1 MPEGEKSAR
10 NQQRDKKS
18 PQSNKWEWICQIM
31 QVQKRVS
38 YGCKG
43 DCSVGCALAS
53 PALCWKLPLNQ
64 STQNVTELRPAVVS
78 RVTFSM
84 SLMHASS
91 LQEWLHSASW
101 DNTAPWS
108 VLCSKWQWLRAPQM
122 LAEREQAICIA
133 LFACALL
140 CPFPGVSLAHMHY
153 LELFA
158 GRELFVWTLG
168 HIWFLTSSPEDV
180 HRRVLHQL
188 LQFSVSGYSLV

>member
-10 NQQRDKKS
+10 NQQRDKK
-18 PQSNKWEWICQIM
+18 PPKSNKWEWICQIM

-43 DCSVGCALAS
+43 DCSVRCGLAS

-108 VLCSKWQWLRAPQM
+108 ALCSKWQWLRAPQM
-122 LAEREQAICIA
+122 LAEGSRPS
-133 LFACALL
+133 ALL
-140 CPFPGVSLAHMHY
+140 CLP
-153 LELFA
+153 
-158 GRELFVWTLG
+158 
-168 HIWFLTSSPEDV
+168 
-180 HRRVLHQL
+180 VLC
-188 LQFSVSGYSLV
+188 FGFSLVSPWHTCTTWSCLLAGNYLFEQ